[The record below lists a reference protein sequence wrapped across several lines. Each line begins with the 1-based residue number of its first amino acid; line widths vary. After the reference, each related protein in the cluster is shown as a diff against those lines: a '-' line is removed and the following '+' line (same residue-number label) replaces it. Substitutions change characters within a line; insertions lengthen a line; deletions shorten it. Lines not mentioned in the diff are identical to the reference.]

1 MSPEI
6 RELSELD
13 DLRRLADL
21 FAVVWGRPGEPPIS
35 SDILKALAHSG
46 NYVSGAF
53 ADGRLI
59 GGLVGWLGGSPR
71 SELHLHSHILG
82 VLPDREARGLGFEL
96 KQHQRSWCLERGI
109 GLMEWTTDPLIRR
122 NVYFNLGKLGATAPK
137 YLVDFYGVMRDG
149 INAGDQSDR
158 LLIAWRLD
166 SPAAEAAAEG
176 RLAEIDVEK
185 LLSWGSDAI
194 LSAGPA
200 GEPVVKPSSAR
211 VLICQVPDDVV
222 ALRRSDPAL
231 ARKWRIALREALD
244 GSLERGYQITGA
256 TRSGWY
262 VLESSST

>member
-1 MSPEI
+1 M
-6 RELSELD
+6 
-13 DLRRLADL
+13 
-21 FAVVWGRPGEPPIS
+21 VWGRPGEPPIS

-96 KQHQRSWCLERGI
+96 KQHQRGWCLERGI

-137 YLVDFYGVMRDG
+137 YLVDFYGQMRDG
-149 INAGDQSDR
+149 INAGDESDR

-185 LLSWGSDAI
+185 LRSWGSDAI

-231 ARKWRIALREALD
+231 ARKWRIALREALG
-244 GSLERGYQITGA
+244 GSLERGYQISGA

>member
-1 MSPEI
+1 MTAEI
-6 RELSELD
+6 RELSQLE

-46 NYVSGAF
+46 NYISGAF
-53 ADGRLI
+53 TDGRLI

-71 SELHLHSHILG
+71 TELHMHSHILG
-82 VLPDREARGLGFEL
+82 VLPDREARGLGFDL
-96 KQHQRSWCLERGI
+96 KQHQRRWCLARGVA
-109 GLMEWTTDPLIRR
+109 LMEWTTDPLIRR
-122 NVYFNLGKLGATAPK
+122 NLYFNLGKLGATAPK
-137 YLVDFYGVMRDG
+137 YLVDFYGEMRDG
-149 INAGDQSDR
+149 INAGDESDR
-158 LLIAWRLD
+158 LLIVWRLD

-176 RLAEIDVEK
+176 RLTEIDVEK
-185 LLSWGSDAI
+185 LRSWGSDAI
-194 LSAGPA
+194 LSVGPA
-200 GEPVVKPSSAR
+200 GEPVARESSAR

-231 ARKWRIALREALD
+231 AREWRIALRAAVG

>member
-1 MSPEI
+1 MSAEI
-6 RELSELD
+6 RELSGLE
-13 DLRRLADL
+13 DLRRLAEL

-53 ADGRLI
+53 ADGRMT

-137 YLVDFYGVMRDG
+137 YLIDFYGEMRDG

-185 LLSWGSDAI
+185 LRNWGSDAI

-231 ARKWRIALREALD
+231 ARKWRIALRGALG